1 MIYDVTTISVRA
13 GQTPAALERME
24 PVVLGTSRGKLQAC
38 WYCEIGAVGDIML
51 IRGFRNGAEL
61 AAERERLVME
71 GDTFGAGDLAEA
83 ITSDAFLPFP
93 FLPDMPTGKLGP
105 FYEVRLYQTTRAGVP
120 ATIDLWRDAVPHRVK
135 ISPLVTAMYAI
146 DAALPRFMH
155 IWPFPSLDA
164 RQALRQQA
172 FDSGQWPPK
181 GGLAHLR
188 RFSSSIYLP
197 ARFSPLA

>member
-1 MIYDVTTISVRA
+1 VIYDVTILSVRA
-13 GQTPAALERME
+13 GQTPAALERVE
-24 PVVLGTSRGKLQAC
+24 QAVLGADRGRLQAC

-51 IRGFRNGAEL
+51 IRGFRTAAEL
-61 AAERERLVME
+61 TAERERLVMDGDAFGVGDVVE
-71 GDTFGAGDLAEA
+71 G
-83 ITSDAFLPFP
+83 ITSDTFLRFP
-93 FLPDMPTGKLGP
+93 FLPDMPAGKLGP
-105 FYEVRLYQTTRAGVP
+105 FYEVRVYQTTRAGIP
-120 ATIDLWRDAVPHRVK
+120 ATIDLWREAVPHRVK

>member
-13 GQTPAALERME
+13 GQTPAALEHVE
-24 PVVLGTSRGKLQAC
+24 KAVLSTGRGKLHAC
-38 WYCEIGAVGDIML
+38 WYCEIGAVGDIMV
-51 IRGFRNGAEL
+51 IRGFRSAAEL
-61 AAERERLVME
+61 TAERERLVME
-71 GDTFGAGDLAEA
+71 GDALGVVEPESVSCDTY
-83 ITSDAFLPFP
+83 LPFP
-93 FLPDMPTGKLGP
+93 FLPEMPSGKLGP
-105 FYEVRLYQTTRAGVP
+105 FYEVRIYQTTRAGIP

-135 ISPLVTAMYAI
+135 ISPLVAAMYAVE
-146 DAALPRFMH
+146 AAVPRFMH